1 MDAEKWLE
9 QATSKIEFPP
19 DRAAV
24 RRELADHLRDKAE
37 RCAARGLTPEE
48 AEGAAVAG
56 MGDPAEVAEALG
68 RLHAPWWGYLWRASQ
83 WVLGLAVFALVF
95 SLLIRSADLG
105 ALLRSESHLWELY
118 PETAAVSP
126 QRLPGHVKAGAYT
139 VSASSALWEQ
149 DGERMLF
156 LSLRFVPRIPWEP
169 VNTTRLYRTGLLS
182 DDEGGRYTLGSGG
195 IKDMGVCGT
204 GPVRWLE
211 FCLRLE
217 GEPPAW
223 VDIALGSHTLRVD
236 LEQGVSLV

>member
-1 MDAEKWLE
+1 MDTERWLE

-24 RRELADHLRDKAE
+24 RRELADHLRDKQE

-48 AEGAAVAG
+48 AEAAAVAG
-56 MGDPAEVAEALG
+56 MGDPAELAEALG

-83 WVLGLAVFALVF
+83 WALGLAVFALVVT
-95 SLLIRSADLG
+95 LMLQSANLSAFLQRD
-105 ALLRSESHLWELY
+105 SHLWERY

-126 QRLPGHVKAGAYT
+126 RRLPGHVRAGAYT

-149 DGERMLF
+149 DGEQMLF

-169 VNTTRLYRTGLLS
+169 VNTTRLYRTGLFS
-182 DDEGGRYTLGSGG
+182 DDEGRHYALDSGG
-195 IKDMGVCGT
+195 IKDMGICGA
-204 GPVRWLE
+204 GPVRYLE
-211 FCLRLE
+211 LCLRLE

-236 LEQGVSLV
+236 LEKGVTLR